1 MLAARIPRTGRAGMY
16 RMVIGLALVLLSG
29 SAFGEYSF
37 KVHNNS
43 DQRIVSIEASPD
55 GKRWGDFD
63 IGRGI
68 ASGKT
73 ITLVWDSSTDDS
85 DCEWEFRATFEEG
98 FVSDSSSIDFCEG
111 DLELEFDL

>member
-1 MLAARIPRTGRAGMY
+1 MY
-16 RMVIGLALVLLSG
+16 RIAMGLALVLLSG
-29 SAFGEYSF
+29 SAMAEYSF

-55 GKRWGDFD
+55 GESWGDFD

-68 ASGKT
+68 ASGDVA
-73 ITLVWDSSTDDS
+73 TLVWDSSTDDS

-98 FVSDSSSIDFCEG
+98 FVSDSSTLDFCDG
-111 DLELEFDL
+111 DLEIEFDL